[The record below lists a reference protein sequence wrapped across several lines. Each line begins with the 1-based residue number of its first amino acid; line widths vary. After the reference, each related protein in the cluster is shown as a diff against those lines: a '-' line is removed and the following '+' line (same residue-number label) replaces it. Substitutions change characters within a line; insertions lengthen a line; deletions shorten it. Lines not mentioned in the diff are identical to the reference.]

1 MESYK
6 LMKPSKTYQNCTYKT
21 YKPQPT
27 STYQPT
33 NHPPVKPRM
42 AAFQTNEP
50 QVFNN
55 GMYITCQLRMFIYFD
70 TKISHLFIINL
81 GSWLDMHDRN

>member
-6 LMKPSKTYQNCTYKT
+6 LMKPSKTYQNCRYKT

-50 QVFNN
+50 QVFNK
-55 GMYITCQLRMFIYFD
+55 GIYITCQLRMFMNLTRKFA
-70 TKISHLFIINL
+70 NL
-81 GSWLDMHDRN
+81 GS